1 MWIKVFSS
9 TSGGSLIRTSIPKNN
24 LMIKAVSIFVFN
36 NLSNLFLNMYSR
48 EILREFHKETLW
60 GDNSSCVS
68 TFTRVWG
75 NALIH
80 LWGKGMSQR
89 GGHTIW
95 NSTRIRSNGLD
106 EPSNMAGSS
115 NDFTVILIEK
125 RKKMRSISQ

>member
-24 LMIKAVSIFVFN
+24 LMIKAVNMFVFN

-48 EILREFHKETLW
+48 EILRESHKKTLW
-60 GDNSSCVS
+60 SDSSCVS
-68 TFTRVWG
+68 TFIRICG
-75 NALIH
+75 NPLIH

-95 NSTRIRSNGLD
+95 NSMRIRSNGL
-106 EPSNMAGSS
+106 ELGSNMAGSS
-115 NDFTVILIEK
+115 NDFTVILSGK
-125 RKKMRSISQ
+125 SKK